1 MPWIEF
7 TDDFDFTV
15 PNRAGRI
22 TIVYKRGMVE
32 NVTREC
38 ADQAR
43 AAKKAKDAPA
53 PGGKAKADGE
63 PQE

>member
-22 TIVYKRGMVE
+22 TVAYKRGMVE

-38 ADQAR
+38 ADR
-43 AAKKAKDAPA
+43 VKAAGKGKATTA
-53 PGGKAKADGE
+53 PGSKAKAEDEAAG
-63 PQE
+63 